1 MKRFLI
7 KCPLCGKVDSIEKSN
22 NTYNCSYCNSTNL
35 ISECKIK
42 NIDDENRELDYLLLA
57 LKRSV
62 LANNKNLIN
71 KYIKII
77 LEKDKSNPFAL
88 YLNGENDIVK
98 KDILLNMN
106 YDVNYYVFLIKKDIS
121 KIKKYSEE
129 EKQSILNKLPEQEQF
144 LIKQYLYNN
153 EDDSNELYD
162 TYKEISLK
170 PIEYIN
176 LNKQRY
182 IGYFLMI
189 LSLVISILISLI
201 CSLTVYE
208 DCLYATTTVLG
219 LLPSILLSL
228 GITKALNFK
237 KNWFALLIFIPV
249 FYLLTY
255 LMTIFF
261 RDCSFIESFEVHFKH
276 IISAV
281 PDILDSI
288 TKHSDIEWGEKE

>member
-1 MKRFLI
+1 MKCFQPMKLSHLRF
-7 KCPLCGKVDSIEKSN
+7 
-22 NTYNCSYCNSTNL
+22 
-35 ISECKIK
+35 
-42 NIDDENRELDYLLLA
+42 ENM
-57 LKRSV
+57 SM
-62 LANNKNLIN
+62 KNLCLIEISFSMGFVVN
-71 KYIKII
+71 KY
-77 LEKDKSNPFAL
+77 
-88 YLNGENDIVK
+88 YLN
-98 KDILLNMN
+98 M
-106 YDVNYYVFLIKKDIS
+106 
-121 KIKKYSEE
+121 
-129 EKQSILNKLPEQEQF
+129 F

-162 TYKEISLK
+162 AYKEISLK

-182 IGYFLMI
+182 IGYFLML

-208 DCLYATTTVLG
+208 DCLYATITVLG

-288 TKHSDIEWGEKE
+288 TKNSDIEWGEKE